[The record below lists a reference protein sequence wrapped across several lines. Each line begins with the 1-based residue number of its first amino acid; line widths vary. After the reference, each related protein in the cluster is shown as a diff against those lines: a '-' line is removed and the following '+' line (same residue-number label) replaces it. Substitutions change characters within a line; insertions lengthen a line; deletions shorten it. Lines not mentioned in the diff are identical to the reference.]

1 MPNRKNSGIYT
12 AEMGQPPKDIDM
24 GSAGMGKSRP
34 KIASGSK
41 VGMSPATRAVDAMR
55 GDDSTR
61 HYKGVSNAM
70 KQK

>member
-1 MPNRKNSGIYT
+1 MKDRVYT

-24 GSAGMGKSRP
+24 GSAGMGKSRL

-41 VGMSPATRAVDAMR
+41 VGMSKATRAVDSMR
-55 GDDSTR
+55 MDESAR
-61 HYKGVSNAM
+61 HYKGFANST

>member
-1 MPNRKNSGIYT
+1 MKDRVYT

-41 VGMSPATRAVDAMR
+41 VGMSKTTRAVDAMR
-55 GDDSTR
+55 DDSTR

>member
-1 MPNRKNSGIYT
+1 MKDRVYT
-12 AEMGQPPKDIDM
+12 EKMGQPPVDID
-24 GSAGMGKSRP
+24 GASAGMGKSRP

-41 VGMSPATRAVDAMR
+41 VGMSKATRAIDAMR
-55 GDDSTR
+55 SDESTR